1 MMATTAQR
9 RLGINFMLCLL
20 FVDLAQRK
28 YDTNCF
34 SIMFHRAHST
44 SSHTS
49 LRHFTLFRYL
59 DVRDYSFSV
68 GM

>member
-1 MMATTAQR
+1 MMATAAQR

-20 FVDLAQRK
+20 FVDLARRK
-28 YDTNCF
+28 YEINCF
-34 SIMFHRAHST
+34 SIMSHRAHST
-44 SSHTS
+44 FSHTS
-49 LRHFTLFRYL
+49 LRHFTLFHFL